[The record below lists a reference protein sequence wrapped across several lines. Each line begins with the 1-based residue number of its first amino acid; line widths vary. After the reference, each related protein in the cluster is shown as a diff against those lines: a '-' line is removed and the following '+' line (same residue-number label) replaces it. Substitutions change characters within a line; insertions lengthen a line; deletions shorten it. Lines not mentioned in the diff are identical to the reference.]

1 MTKKRAPLRTTKK
14 HLARAERERIQ
25 SRWLLGVTI
34 AIAVVAI
41 GILGY
46 GWFDSAYVQPKKTIA
61 IVNGD
66 TITKGEFQGRVRI
79 FQRELMSQLNSYVQM
94 EQFFAS
100 DPQTIASIR
109 ELQNQIRT
117 QLAYPEIIG
126 QDVIIAMIREALV
139 RQEAERLGI
148 HVLPENVERQIQ
160 QNFGFYPDGTP
171 TPFPTPTPDATRM
184 AEIAVVSEPTTEPS
198 PTSTLPQTPFPTA
211 TPYVLEAYEDDYEL
225 FLDSLSAFDISE
237 SDFIA
242 YVEAQLLEDKL
253 REQFQPEIEDK
264 AEHVLIQHI
273 FTLEEEIAQEALEQ
287 LESGD
292 VWDDIVLEYSQ
303 DPSSRESSGDLGWN
317 TLNDLVALF
326 GQMGIVAFSAPVIEV
341 VGPIESQQGW
351 HILRVMDRQDREIS
365 QAAYQ
370 EAVDNA
376 FEAWIAELTA
386 DAEITVED
394 EWLDHL
400 PPSGPLGI

>member
-317 TLNDLVALF
+317 ALNDLVALF
-326 GQMGIVAFSAPVIEV
+326 GQMGIAAFSAPVIEV

>member
-326 GQMGIVAFSAPVIEV
+326 GQMGIAAFSAPVIEV

-386 DAEITVED
+386 DAGITVED

>member
-326 GQMGIVAFSAPVIEV
+326 GQMGIAAFSAPIIEV

-386 DAEITVED
+386 DAGITVED

>member
-1 MTKKRAPLRTTKK
+1 MTKKRAPLLTTKK

-34 AIAVVAI
+34 SIAAVAI

-66 TITKGEFQGRVRI
+66 SITKGELQGRVRI

-109 ELQNQIRT
+109 ELQNQIQT
-117 QLAYPEIIG
+117 QLAYPEIVG
-126 QDVIIAMIREALV
+126 QDVIIVLIREALV
-139 RQEAERLGI
+139 RQEAERIGI
-148 HVLPENVERQIQ
+148 HVLPEEVERQIQ

-184 AEIAVVSEPTTEPS
+184 AEVAVVSEPTTEPS

-211 TPYVLEAYEDDYEL
+211 TPYVLEAYEDEYEL
-225 FLDSLSAFDISE
+225 FLDSLSAFDIRE

-242 YVEAQLLEDKL
+242 FVEAQLLEEKL
-253 REQFQPEIEDK
+253 REQFQPEIEDE

-273 FTLEEEIAQEALEQ
+273 LTLDEEIAQEALGQ
-287 LESGD
+287 LESGT
-292 VWDDIVLEYSQ
+292 VWDDTVLEYSQ

-317 TLNDLVALF
+317 TLNDLVALL
-326 GQMGIVAFSAPVIEV
+326 GQMGIAAFSAPVMEA
-341 VGPIESQQGW
+341 VGPIESLQGW
-351 HILRVMDRQDREIS
+351 HILRVIDRQDREIS

-376 FEAWIAELTA
+376 FEAWIAEVTA
-386 DAEITVED
+386 EAEITVID
-394 EWLDHL
+394 DWLDHL

>member
-292 VWDDIVLEYSQ
+292 VWDDIVLKYSQ

-317 TLNDLVALF
+317 TLNDLVALL
-326 GQMGIVAFSAPVIEV
+326 GQMGIAAFSAPVIEV

>member
-34 AIAVVAI
+34 AIAAVAI

-61 IVNGD
+61 IVNED

-126 QDVIIAMIREALV
+126 QDVIVAMIREALV
-139 RQEAERLGI
+139 RQEAERMSI
-148 HVLPENVERQIQ
+148 HVLSEDVERQIQ

-184 AEIAVVSEPTTEPS
+184 AEIAVVSEPTSEPS
-198 PTSTLPQTPFPTA
+198 PTSTLPQTPFSTS
-211 TPYVLEAYEDDYEL
+211 LHMSRRSCL
-225 FLDSLSAFDISE
+225 KISLGSNFSQRLKIRRSMSLSN
-237 SDFIA
+237 
-242 YVEAQLLEDKL
+242 
-253 REQFQPEIEDK
+253 
-264 AEHVLIQHI
+264 
-273 FTLEEEIAQEALEQ
+273 T
-287 LESGD
+287 
-292 VWDDIVLEYSQ
+292 YS
-303 DPSSRESSGDLGWN
+303 P
-317 TLNDLVALF
+317 
-326 GQMGIVAFSAPVIEV
+326 
-341 VGPIESQQGW
+341 
-351 HILRVMDRQDREIS
+351 
-365 QAAYQ
+365 
-370 EAVDNA
+370 
-376 FEAWIAELTA
+376 
-386 DAEITVED
+386 
-394 EWLDHL
+394 
-400 PPSGPLGI
+400 

>member
-326 GQMGIVAFSAPVIEV
+326 GQMGIAAFSAPVIEV

>member
-1 MTKKRAPLRTTKK
+1 MTKKRAPLFTTKK

-34 AIAVVAI
+34 AIAAVAI

-139 RQEAERLGI
+139 RQEADRLGI

-171 TPFPTPTPDATRM
+171 TPFPTSTPDATRE
-184 AEIAVVSEPTTEPS
+184 AEIAVESEPTTEPS

-225 FLDSLSAFDISE
+225 FLDSLSAFDINE

-253 REQFQPEIEDK
+253 REQFQPEIEDE

-273 FTLEEEIAQEALEQ
+273 FTLDEEIAQEALEQ

-292 VWDDIVLEYSQ
+292 VWDDIVLDYSQ
-303 DPSSRESSGDLGWN
+303 DPNSRESSGDLGWN

-326 GQMGIVAFSAPVIEV
+326 GQMGIAAFSPPVMEV

-370 EAVDNA
+370 EAVANA

-386 DAEITVED
+386 DAEITVD
-394 EWLDHL
+394 DDWLDHL

>member
-34 AIAVVAI
+34 AIAAVAI

-61 IVNGD
+61 IVNED

-126 QDVIIAMIREALV
+126 QDVIVAMIREALV
-139 RQEAERLGI
+139 RQEAERMSI
-148 HVLPENVERQIQ
+148 HVLSEDVERQIQ

-184 AEIAVVSEPTTEPS
+184 AEIAVVSEPTSEPS
-198 PTSTLPQTPFPTA
+198 PTSTLPQTPFSTA

-273 FTLEEEIAQEALEQ
+273 LTLDEEIAQDALEQ
-287 LESGD
+287 LESGN

-303 DPSSRESSGDLGWN
+303 DPSSLESSGDLGWN
-317 TLNDLVALF
+317 TLNDLVALL
-326 GQMGIVAFSAPVIEV
+326 GQMGIAAFSAPVMEA
-341 VGPIESQQGW
+341 VGPIESLQGW
-351 HILRVMDRQDREIS
+351 HILRVIDRQDREIS

-376 FEAWIAELTA
+376 FEAWIAEVTA
-386 DAEITVED
+386 EAEITVID
-394 EWLDHL
+394 DWLDHL